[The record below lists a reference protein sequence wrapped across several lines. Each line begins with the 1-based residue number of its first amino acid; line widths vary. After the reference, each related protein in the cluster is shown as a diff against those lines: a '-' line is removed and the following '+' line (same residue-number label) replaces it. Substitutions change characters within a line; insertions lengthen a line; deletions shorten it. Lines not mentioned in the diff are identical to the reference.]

1 MNKKMF
7 SLIFFI
13 KNNYKDEVY
22 VIFFLKIFVPY
33 YLVDHGSMIKKKK
46 KRERERIMYD
56 GFKNTYFLRKIV

>member
-33 YLVDHGSMIKKKK
+33 YLVNHGSMIKK
-46 KRERERIMYD
+46 RERERELCMMDSKTPI
-56 GFKNTYFLRKIV
+56 FLER

>member
-1 MNKKMF
+1 MF

-33 YLVDHGSMIKKKK
+33 YLVDHGSMKE
-46 KRERERIMYD
+46 RERERERELCMMDSKTPI
-56 GFKNTYFLRKIV
+56 FLER

>member
-46 KRERERIMYD
+46 KKERERELCMMDSKTPI
-56 GFKNTYFLRKIV
+56 FLER

>member
-33 YLVDHGSMIKKKK
+33 YLVNHGSMIKK

>member
-46 KRERERIMYD
+46 KKRERENY
-56 GFKNTYFLRKIV
+56 V

>member
-33 YLVDHGSMIKKKK
+33 YLVDHGSMIKKR
-46 KRERERIMYD
+46 KRERELCMMDSKTPI
-56 GFKNTYFLRKIV
+56 FLER

>member
-33 YLVDHGSMIKKKK
+33 YLVDHGSMIK
-46 KRERERIMYD
+46 RERERERELCMMDSKTPI
-56 GFKNTYFLRKIV
+56 FLER